1 MVKLKKGIKK
11 VWFNMDNKKKL
22 VKLKIEHNVLVIKLR
37 NLLYWRK
44 KINSELVKESEK
56 HYTEVDLEKLE
67 LLIVKTSRK
76 LMRILKVE
84 KYLDSCNEDLSKEN
98 DAKEWCDES
107 KKFDCDVNLEDW
119 SFGE

>member
-1 MVKLKKGIKK
+1 MVKLKNGIKK

-37 NLLYWRK
+37 NLLYRRK

-107 KKFDCDVNLEDW
+107 KKFSCDVNLEDW
-119 SFGE
+119 SF